1 MPVPTSLII
10 VVLVVAWLAVLVPM
24 VARRREKVPEWD
36 EGGSRFRVL
45 ARTSTVR
52 RRPGLGLL
60 QRKENEMNAAEDVDE
75 FDEMDGP
82 AEPLDE
88 ELLDAPAGAGSER
101 DGSEGSYNSD
111 DSYSDDSYYSDE
123 AGEADRA
130 PRRRGLRRSGSAPLS
145 APEPRVL
152 PEAVD
157 DTDQIDEQRYR
168 PVPQRHGRGGYDPEA
183 AEATRHYRYQ
193 RRRRI
198 TAVLALLTLVFV
210 VAAILLARS
219 LWIGAVVCG
228 LLLVGYLAYLR
239 RQVRIEEDIRQ
250 RRLAKLRRA
259 RQIRPEYAFEPADYA
274 PVHSGYSPSRSG
286 ASPVHGGSPVHRGLP
301 VHSGAAPMAPAAAAA
316 WNGPGRGRVM
326 VDLDD
331 DDPAFDDLEF
341 YEPVAFQRASGQ

>member
-45 ARTSTVR
+45 ARTSAMR
-52 RRPGLGLL
+52 RRPGRGLRH
-60 QRKENEMNAAEDVDE
+60 RKETEMNAADVDE
-75 FDEMDGP
+75 YEDREEDGGP

-88 ELLDAPAGAGSER
+88 QLLDAPSDGHESGAGEYGY
-101 DGSEGSYNSD
+101 DT
-111 DSYSDDSYYSDE
+111 DE
-123 AGEADRA
+123 LDEVEPAPA
-130 PRRRGLRRSGSAPLS
+130 PRRRGLRRSGSAPLR
-145 APEPRVL
+145 APQPRVL

-157 DTDQIDEQRYR
+157 ERDEIDEQRYR

-193 RRRRI
+193 RRRRV
-198 TAVLALLTLVFV
+198 TAVLALLTLIFV
-210 VAAILLARS
+210 GAALLLAKV
-219 LWIGAVVCG
+219 LWIGAAVFG
-228 LLLVGYLAYLR
+228 LLLIGYLAYLR

-259 RQIRPEYAFEPADYA
+259 RQIRPEFAFEPAAYA
-274 PVHSGYSPSRSG
+274 P
-286 ASPVHGGSPVHRGLP
+286 A
-301 VHSGAAPMAPAAAAA
+301 HSGATPMAAPPAAA
-316 WNGPGRGRVM
+316 WNGPGRGRQM

-331 DDPAFDDLEF
+331 DDPAFDDLEY
-341 YEPVAFQRASGQ
+341 YEPVAYRHASGQ

>member
-52 RRPGLGLL
+52 RRPGRGLL
-60 QRKENEMNAAEDVDE
+60 HRKENEMDTAADVDE
-75 FDEMDGP
+75 FDDIAEVDGP
-82 AEPLDE
+82 AEPLDD
-88 ELLDAPAGAGSER
+88 ELLDGSAADAGDDPAE
-101 DGSEGSYNSD
+101 YTD
-111 DSYSDDSYYSDE
+111 DSYQVDEDE
-123 AGEADRA
+123 AVRA
-130 PRRRGLRRSGSAPLS
+130 PRRRGLRRSGSAPL
-145 APEPRVL
+145 APEPQVL

-157 DTDQIDEQRYR
+157 ERDEIDEQRYR
-168 PVPQRHGRGGYDPEA
+168 PVPQRRGRGGYDPEA

-193 RRRRI
+193 RRRRV

-210 VAAILLARS
+210 VAAVLLAPV
-219 LWIGAVVCG
+219 LWIGAAVFG
-228 LLLVGYLAYLR
+228 LLLIGYLAYLR

-259 RQIRPEYAFEPADYA
+259 RQIRPEFAFEPATYA
-274 PVHSGYSPSRSG
+274 PVHSG
-286 ASPVHGGSPVHRGLP
+286 ASP
-301 VHSGAAPMAPAAAAA
+301 VHSGAAPMASAAPAV

-331 DDPAFDDLEF
+331 DDPAFDDLEY
-341 YEPVAFQRASGQ
+341 YEPVAFRRASGQ

>member
-45 ARTSTVR
+45 ARTSAMR
-52 RRPGLGLL
+52 RRPGRGLL
-60 QRKENEMNAAEDVDE
+60 HRKETEMNAADDVEYEDNEEDG
-75 FDEMDGP
+75 GP

-88 ELLDAPAGAGSER
+88 QLLDAPSGGHESGAGEYGY
-101 DGSEGSYNSD
+101 DT
-111 DSYSDDSYYSDE
+111 DE
-123 AGEADRA
+123 LDEVEPAPA
-130 PRRRGLRRSGSAPLS
+130 PRRRGLRRSGSAPLR
-145 APEPRVL
+145 APQPRVL

-157 DTDQIDEQRYR
+157 ERDEIDEQRYR

-193 RRRRI
+193 RRRRV
-198 TAVLALLTLVFV
+198 TAVLALLTLIFV
-210 VAAILLARS
+210 VAALLLAKV
-219 LWIGAVVCG
+219 LWIGAAVFG
-228 LLLVGYLAYLR
+228 LLLIGYLAYLR

-259 RQIRPEYAFEPADYA
+259 RQIRPEFAFEPAAYA
-274 PVHSGYSPSRSG
+274 P
-286 ASPVHGGSPVHRGLP
+286 A
-301 VHSGAAPMAPAAAAA
+301 HSGATPMAAPPAAA
-316 WNGPGRGRVM
+316 WNGPGRGRQM

-331 DDPAFDDLEF
+331 DDPAFDDLEY
-341 YEPVAFQRASGQ
+341 YEPVAYRHASGQ